1 LSVGIELVLKITANM
16 AINQDD
22 FLPENYAPNYRK
34 ETDSF
39 PAATGLFGRQIAK
52 DKPVAT
58 QKLG

>member
-1 LSVGIELVLKITANM
+1 M